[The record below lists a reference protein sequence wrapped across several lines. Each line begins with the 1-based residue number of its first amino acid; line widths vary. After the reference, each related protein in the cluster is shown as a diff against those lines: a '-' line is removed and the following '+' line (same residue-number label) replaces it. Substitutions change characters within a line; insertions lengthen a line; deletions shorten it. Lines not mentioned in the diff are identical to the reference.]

1 MCLSYFKVMKPKLKN
16 MVSWDYAN
24 LKACDTERC
33 FVGDTENAVGTK
45 SLLNFKRELNT
56 TSFTHVSVTKRRA

>member
-33 FVGDTENAVGTK
+33 FVGDTENAVQKVYLTLSGNWILPV
-45 SLLNFKRELNT
+45 LLT
-56 TSFTHVSVTKRRA
+56 